1 MSVETKN
8 TMSPT
13 TTKKIHKAVLTIEV
27 EVIVDDHENWSL
39 DEIDHMIG
47 DALESGSIAMRRE
60 VDFDFTTCQI
70 DYQK

>member
-1 MSVETKN
+1 MST
-8 TMSPT
+8 T

-27 EVIVDDHENWSL
+27 EVIVDEHENWSL

-60 VDFDFTTCQI
+60 VDFDFTTCSI
-70 DYQK
+70 SYK